1 MPTLFKEPEPT
12 RHILPPIV
20 AMHLPANDNSPS
32 WKERVDTERPIEAD
46 NVVDLQRW
54 HLARRAYAFAWKV
67 PANDNQAWPLLA
79 QLRRDGNEVLV
90 PVAER
95 YRTTFDRATMN
106 GLQGVDVEGGL
117 FNVVQRPAVKS
128 DPDMRTKGPLRVA
141 HTAGQSHGG
150 RKVIPINEDRRKD
163 DDKPNP
169 TRPGTARSYT
179 KRTDEM
185 AVSVIDAKRDIARL
199 RSALGPLVEPFEEA
213 VINGDTLTEIGK
225 RRAAGQSSPGA
236 GKLVVMMGL
245 QTVQEEFR
253 RMDRERKSAA

>member
-1 MPTLFKEPEPT
+1 MTTLFQEPEPT
-12 RHILPPIV
+12 RHILPPDL
-20 AMHLPANDNSPS
+20 AMHLPANDNAPT
-32 WKERVDTERPIEAD
+32 WKDRVEAERPIEAD

-54 HLARRAYAFAWKV
+54 HLARRAHAFAWKV
-67 PANDNQAWPLLA
+67 PKNDNQAWPLLA

-95 YRTTFDRATMN
+95 YRQTFDRATMN

-128 DPDMRTKGPLRVA
+128 DPDMRTKGPLKLA
-141 HTAGQSHGG
+141 HTAAQSHGG
-150 RKVIPINEDRRKD
+150 RKVIPMNEDKRKD
-163 DDKPNP
+163 NDKPNP

-185 AVSVIDAKRDIARL
+185 AVSVIDAKRDITRL
-199 RSALGPLVEPFEEA
+199 RAALGPLVEPFEEA
-213 VINGDTLTEIGK
+213 VISGDTLTEIGK
-225 RRAAGQSSPGA
+225 RRDAGQSSPGA

-245 QTVQEEFR
+245 EVVQAEFR
-253 RMDRERKSAA
+253 KMDRERRLAA